1 MNVAMTRCGWAGHGY
16 FLSANP
22 TSCSLSLLLCIYTS
36 MSPVRGKLIVTEI
49 RNTAQATGYC
59 STNTR
64 MPKIPRKKEPES
76 VLIHRLDTR

>member
-1 MNVAMTRCGWAGHGY
+1 
-16 FLSANP
+16 
-22 TSCSLSLLLCIYTS
+22 